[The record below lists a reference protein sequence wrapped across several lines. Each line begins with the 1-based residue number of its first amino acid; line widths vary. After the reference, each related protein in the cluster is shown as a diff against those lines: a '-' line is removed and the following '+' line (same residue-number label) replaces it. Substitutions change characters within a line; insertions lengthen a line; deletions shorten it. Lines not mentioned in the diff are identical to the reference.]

1 MDQAQGRFQAIGNRI
16 GQLVDQKDKAYGEAI
31 TTVEG
36 VLRILYPGGINLEQF
51 KDALIIVRIL
61 DKFSRIA
68 KGDKKAFGENPW
80 ADCAGYSIQGV
91 ARYEADD
98 KA

>member
-1 MDQAQGRFQAIGNRI
+1 MEQVQGRFQVVGNRI

-36 VLRILYPGGINLEQF
+36 ILCILYPNGISLDQF

-68 KGDKKAFGENPW
+68 KGDIRAFGENPW
-80 ADCAGYSIQGV
+80 ADCAGYSLQGV